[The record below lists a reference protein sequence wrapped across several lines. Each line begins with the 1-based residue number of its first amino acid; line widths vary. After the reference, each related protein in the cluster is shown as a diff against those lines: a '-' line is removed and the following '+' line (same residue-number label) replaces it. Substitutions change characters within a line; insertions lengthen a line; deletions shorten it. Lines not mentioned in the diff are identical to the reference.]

1 MAGKKIE
8 SIMGEFAKT
17 LNTGV
22 PNLGTT
28 PQQLL
33 TVDIDLL
40 DDNPEN
46 FYELSGIEDLA
57 SNIQLCGLQQP
68 LLVRET
74 DGGRY
79 MIVSGHRRHA
89 ALQML
94 VDEGNEQFRQVPCL
108 LWSASNLPVLNM
120 ISDRPEVSPEISSL
134 LDKLSLMLAN
144 RDTRK
149 MRDADIAKQAEEYQ
163 MVLYQLKE
171 LGVEFPGRMRDF
183 VAQACGVSKSKL
195 ARLNVIQH
203 RLGPEFMPLF
213 EAGKLPEQ
221 SAYALSKFPR
231 EFQTRLST
239 VFPSLPTGSTLER
252 LLSLY
257 KDKGY
262 RWEPQISCPDGKPCK
277 RGDTFLRHD
286 ADCLVYETCGG
297 KTCCLDCR
305 RAQEACYACDKACS
319 KAKAIRKEKRDEDKA
334 AAEKREAKRQKKL
347 QAEVSASAQRI
358 VRAIDA
364 ADLPDE
370 AKVLKTRY
378 GSCFTAGQLRSYAAG
393 DFKDHYF
400 YGNDL
405 EPNNLNDVAKSA
417 QLLHC
422 SANYLL
428 GMTDELTPVAT
439 ATAAPPPEAP
449 VAPAEDPKSED
460 EELDNKPAQKV
471 VRWYIKYKT
480 PPIGALLLTYKLTND
495 GPVLCPAVWDGTR
508 FYKPG
513 HPEQELTGHEYTYWL
528 EIPYVN
534 SGQEFLAEPPA
545 EKWVPLQY
553 LPGQE
558 HPEPGH
564 LAVARFDVEGAEKP
578 IRAIAEWFGNS
589 WHFPHGSTID
599 AKCVGWFP
607 IPRED

>member
-1 MAGKKIE
+1 MFDISKFAGE
-8 SIMGEFAKT
+8 HRT
-17 LNTGV
+17 V
-22 PNLGTT
+22 PNLGTA

-89 ALQML
+89 ALRML

-120 ISDRPEVSPEISSL
+120 ISDRPEVSPEVSSL

-149 MRDADIAKQAEEYQ
+149 MRDSDIAKQAEEYQ

-203 RLGPEFMPLF
+203 RLGPEFKPLF
-213 EAGKLPEQ
+213 DSGKLPEQ
-221 SAYALSKFPR
+221 SAYALAKFPR

-262 RWEPQISCPDGKPCK
+262 RWEPQMDCPDGKHCK

-286 ADCLVYETCGG
+286 ADCLFYEECGG
-297 KTCCLDCR
+297 KTCCLECK
-305 RAQEACYACDKACS
+305 RAKDEYYACDKMCS
-319 KAKAIRKEKRDEDKA
+319 KARALRKDKRDAAKA
-334 AAEKREAKRQKKL
+334 AEEDRKQKAQKKL
-347 QAEVSASAQRI
+347 YGEISASAKRI

-364 ADLPDE
+364 ADLPDKTE
-370 AKVLKTRY
+370 VLMTRY
-378 GSCFTAGQLRSYAAG
+378 GRDYTAGQLRAFADG
-393 DFKDHYF
+393 NFNNAYF
-400 YGNDL
+400 YDNEIASD
-405 EPNNLNDVAKSA
+405 NLRDVAKSA

-422 SANYLL
+422 SADYLL
-428 GMTDELTPVAT
+428 GVTDELTPVAT
-439 ATAAPPPEAP
+439 APAAPPLDAPE
-449 VAPAEDPKSED
+449 VPADEPKSED
-460 EELDNKPAQKV
+460 EELNDKPAQKV
-471 VRWYIKYKT
+471 VRWYIKYRT
-480 PPIGALLLTYKLTND
+480 PPIGALLLTYTLTDD
-495 GPVLCPAVWDGTR
+495 GPVLCPAVWDGSR

-513 HPEQELTGHEYTYWL
+513 YPEQELTGHEYTYWL
-528 EIPYVN
+528 EIPYVS

-558 HPEPGH
+558 HPEPGQ

-578 IRAIAEWFGNS
+578 IRTIAEWFGSS

-607 IPRED
+607 IPKES

>member
-1 MAGKKIE
+1 MFDISKFAGE
-8 SIMGEFAKT
+8 HRT
-17 LNTGV
+17 V
-22 PNLGTT
+22 PNLGTA

-89 ALQML
+89 ALRVL
-94 VDEGNEQFRQVPCL
+94 VAEGNEQFRQVPCL

-120 ISDRPEVSPEISSL
+120 ISDRLEVSPEVSSL

-149 MRDADIAKQAEEYQ
+149 MRDSDIAKQAEEYQ

-203 RLGPEFMPLF
+203 RLGPEFKPLF
-213 EAGKLPEQ
+213 ESGKLPEQ
-221 SAYALSKFPR
+221 SAYALAKFPR

-252 LLSLY
+252 LLGLY

-262 RWEPQISCPDGKPCK
+262 RWEPQMACPDGKPCK

-286 ADCLVYETCGG
+286 ADCLCYEECGG
-297 KTCCLDCR
+297 KTCCLECKLAKD
-305 RAQEACYACDKACS
+305 EYYACDKMCS
-319 KAKAIRKEKRDEDKA
+319 KARALRKDKRDAAKA
-334 AAEKREAKRQKKL
+334 AEEDRKQKAQKKL
-347 QAEVSASAQRI
+347 YGEISASAKRI

-364 ADLPDE
+364 ADLPDKT
-370 AKVLKTRY
+370 KVLMTRY
-378 GSCFTAGQLRSYAAG
+378 GRDYTAGQLRAFADG
-393 DFKDHYF
+393 NFNNAYF
-400 YGNDL
+400 YDNEIASD
-405 EPNNLNDVAKSA
+405 NLRDVAKSA

-422 SANYLL
+422 SADYLL
-428 GMTDELTPVAT
+428 GVTDELTPVAT
-439 ATAAPPPEAP
+439 SPAPPPLEAP
-449 VAPAEDPKSED
+449 EVPADEPEPDGDELED
-460 EELDNKPAQKV
+460 KPAQKV

-495 GPVLCPAVWDGTR
+495 GPVLCPAVWDGSR

-513 HPEQELTGHEYTYWL
+513 HPEQELTEHEYAYWL
-528 EIPYVN
+528 EIPYVS

-558 HPEPGH
+558 HPEPGQ

-578 IRAIAEWFGNS
+578 IRTIAEWFGNS

-607 IPRED
+607 IPKES

>member
-22 PNLGTT
+22 PNLGTA

-203 RLGPEFMPLF
+203 RLGPEFIPLF

-221 SAYALSKFPR
+221 SAYALAKFPR

-262 RWEPQISCPDGKPCK
+262 RWEPQISCPDGKVCK

-286 ADCLVYETCGG
+286 ADRPFDACGG
-297 KTCCLDCR
+297 KKCCLECK
-305 RAQEACYACDKACS
+305 RAKDEYYACDKMCS
-319 KAKAIRKEKRDEDKA
+319 KARALRKDKRDAAKA
-334 AAEKREAKRQKKL
+334 ANEALAAKTMEELHRK
-347 QAEVSASAQRI
+347 VSASAARI
-358 VRAIDA
+358 VRAADA
-364 ADLPDE
+364 AGAPDD
-370 AKVLKTRY
+370 ALVISSQYRR
-378 GSCFTAGQLRSYAAG
+378 FDAGWLRRLANG
-393 DFKDHYF
+393 EIGNTHF
-400 YGNDL
+400 YGDEL
-405 EPNNLNDVAKSA
+405 APENLRDVASA
-417 QLLHC
+417 AKLLHC
-422 SANYLL
+422 SADYLL
-428 GMTDELTPVAT
+428 GVTDELTPAAT
-439 ATAAPPPEAP
+439 TPAPPPPET
-449 VAPAEDPKSED
+449 PAVPEEDPKPENYV
-460 EELDNKPAQKV
+460 LDDDPAPKV
-471 VRWYIKYKT
+471 VRWTIKYRT

-495 GPVLCPAVWDGTR
+495 GPVLCPAVWDGSR

-513 HPEQELTGHEYTYWL
+513 HPDQELTEHGYTYWL

-558 HPEPGH
+558 HPDPGQ
-564 LAVARFDVEGAEKP
+564 LAVARFDAEGAEKP
-578 IRAIAEWFGNS
+578 IRTIAEWFGNS

-607 IPRED
+607 IPKES

>member
-22 PNLGTT
+22 PNLDTS

-33 TVDIDLL
+33 TVDIDFL

-89 ALQML
+89 ALRML

-108 LWSASNLPVLNM
+108 LWSASNLPVLDL
-120 ISDRPEVSPEISSL
+120 IPERPEVGPEVSSL

-203 RLGPEFMPLF
+203 RLGPEFKPLF
-213 EAGKLPEQ
+213 DSGKLPEQ
-221 SAYALSKFPR
+221 SAYALAKFPR

-239 VFPSLPTGSTLER
+239 VFTSLPTGSTLEK
-252 LLSLY
+252 LLGLY

-262 RWEPQISCPDGKPCK
+262 RWEPQMNCPDGKPCK

-286 ADCLVYETCGG
+286 ADCLSSETCGG

-319 KAKAIRKEKRDEDKA
+319 KSKAIRKEKRDAAKA
-334 AAEKREAKRQKKL
+334 ANDALVAKTMEELHRKI
-347 QAEVSASAQRI
+347 SASAARI
-358 VRAIDA
+358 VRAADA
-364 ADLPDE
+364 AGVPDDALVISSQYRRFDAGWLRRLANGE
-370 AKVLKTRY
+370 IGNTHLYGDELAPENLRGVASAAK
-378 GSCFTAGQLRSYAAG
+378 
-393 DFKDHYF
+393 
-400 YGNDL
+400 
-405 EPNNLNDVAKSA
+405 
-417 QLLHC
+417 LLHC
-422 SANYLL
+422 SADYLL
-428 GMTDELTPVAT
+428 GVTDELTPVAT
-439 ATAAPPPEAP
+439 SPAPPPLETPEVP
-449 VAPAEDPKSED
+449 VD
-460 EELDNKPAQKV
+460 EPEPEGDELDDKPAQKV
-471 VRWYIKYKT
+471 VCWYIKYKT

-495 GPVLCPAVWDGTR
+495 GPVLCPAVWDGFR

-558 HPEPGH
+558 HPEPGQ
-564 LAVARFDVEGAEKP
+564 LAVARFDAEGAEKP
-578 IRAIAEWFGNS
+578 IRTIAEWFGSS

-607 IPRED
+607 IPKES

>member
-1 MAGKKIE
+1 MARSKFDI
-8 SIMGEFAKT
+8 SVFAKSM
-17 LNTGV
+17 NV
-22 PNLGTT
+22 PNSDTA

-74 DGGRY
+74 EGGRY

-89 ALQML
+89 ALRML
-94 VDEGNEQFRQVPCL
+94 VDEGHEQFRQAPCL
-108 LWSASNLPVLNM
+108 LWSASNLPVLDL
-120 ISDRPEVSPEISSL
+120 IPDRPEIGQEVSSL

-195 ARLNVIQH
+195 ARLSVIQH
-203 RLGPEFMPLF
+203 GLGPEFKPLF
-213 EAGKLPEQ
+213 NRGMLPEQ
-221 SAYALSKFPR
+221 SAYALAKFPR
-231 EFQTRLST
+231 EFQTRLAA

-252 LLSLY
+252 LLGLY
-257 KDKGY
+257 KDEGY
-262 RWEPQISCPDGKPCK
+262 RWEPKMTCPDGKPCK

-319 KAKAIRKEKRDEDKA
+319 KAKAIRKEKRDEAKA
-334 AAEKREAKRQKKL
+334 AEEKQREKKQVKL
-347 QAEVSASAQRI
+347 QKEIRATAKRI

-364 ADLPDE
+364 ADLPDN
-370 AKVLKTRY
+370 AKVLMTRY
-378 GSCFTAGQLRSYAAG
+378 GGCFTAGQIRSYAAG
-393 DFKDHYF
+393 DFKDDYF

-405 EPNNLNDVAKSA
+405 EPNNLRDIAKAA

-422 SANYLL
+422 SADYLL
-428 GMTDELTPVAT
+428 GVTDELTPVAT
-439 ATAAPPPEAP
+439 VPAPPPPEVP
-449 VAPAEDPKSED
+449 VAPVEEPEPED
-460 EELDNKPAQKV
+460 EMLDDEPKPKV
-471 VRWYIKYKT
+471 VRWTIRHYKT
-480 PPIGALLLTYKLTND
+480 PPIGALLLTYQLTND
-495 GPVLCPAVWDGTR
+495 GPVLLPAVWDGTR

-513 HPEQELTGHEYTYWL
+513 HPDQELTGLEYTYWM

-534 SGQEFLAEPPA
+534 SGQEFQVAEPPA
-545 EKWVPLQY
+545 EKWVQLRY

-558 HPEPGH
+558 HPEPGQ
-564 LAVARFDVEGAEKP
+564 LAVARFSVEGGEKP
-578 IRAIAEWFGNS
+578 IRTIAEWFGEG

-599 AKCVGWFP
+599 AECVGWFP
-607 IPRED
+607 IPKEE